1 MAAAA
6 RAFHAKT
13 QAPMDICANAV
24 LAMGALAGQAHADV
38 RLPTG
43 ETKPL
48 SLFLITVARSGER
61 KTSVDSLASVPV
73 RQREADLRINNET
86 AVVEHQ
92 NVHAAWD
99 AERKKILNDKK
110 FTRDERKQALD
121 RLGPEPKPPLSP
133 ILVCHEP
140 TFEGLTKLLINGQ
153 PSIGIFASEGG
164 AFIGGHGFSDE
175 AKMRTAAGFSLLW
188 DDGRITR
195 VRAGEGSTA
204 LAGKRVALHL
214 QAQPDVAARL
224 FSDPVRL
231 TRAFFP
237 AFS

>member
-6 RAFHAKT
+6 RAFQAKT
-13 QAPMDICANAV
+13 QAPTDICANAV
-24 LAMGALAGQAHADV
+24 LAVAALAAQAHADV
-38 RLPTG
+38 QLPTG

-48 SLFLITVARSGER
+48 SLYLVTVARSGER

-73 RQREADLRINNET
+73 RQREADLRVDSES
-86 AVVEHQ
+86 ALAEHQ

-99 AERKKILNDKK
+99 AERKKVLNDKK
-110 FTRDERKQALD
+110 LNFGDRKVALD

-140 TFEGLTKLLINGQ
+140 TFEGLAKLLANGQ

-188 DDGRITR
+188 DDGRLTQGSR
-195 VRAGEGSTA
+195 RRRCNSAG
-204 LAGKRVALHL
+204 R
-214 QAQPDVAARL
+214 
-224 FSDPVRL
+224 
-231 TRAFFP
+231 
-237 AFS
+237 